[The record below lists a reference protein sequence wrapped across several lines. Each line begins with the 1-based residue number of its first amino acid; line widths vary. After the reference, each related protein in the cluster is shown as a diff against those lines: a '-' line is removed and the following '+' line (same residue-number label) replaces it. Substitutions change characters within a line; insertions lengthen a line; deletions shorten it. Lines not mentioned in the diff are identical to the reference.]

1 MRADKL
7 CIYFRRS
14 NVITRILVLALLGAT
29 SASAA
34 DVLPLSAAQKQ
45 NLGIVTAVAVAQDA
59 SPALAYTARV
69 TLPPAS
75 VRVAAAAGAGLVT
88 QLHVQAGDT
97 VKRGA
102 PLVTLSM
109 PGLADAQNALTQARL
124 RSQLAASNAARD
136 EKLFSEGLIA
146 ESRLRATRSEA
157 QSARASLAAAQ
168 TALSLMGTGKV
179 TGSTI
184 TLTAPITGVVTES
197 VAEPGQR
204 VDAGMALVKVAD
216 LSKLALEIPLSTAQA
231 RQVAIGQSVT
241 VADSAASGRVTA
253 LLPQLNA
260 SQSVLARASLADPQ
274 KLLRPGQSVQ
284 VAIAGESA
292 PVGDARAAQG
302 TQPTLSLVVPAAALV
317 WKGSLPYVF
326 VETAQGFVPTPV
338 QLIRQNA
345 SQAEVTGLVAG
356 SRVAAKGVAAL
367 KAQWLGE

>member
-1 MRADKL
+1 MIAG
-7 CIYFRRS
+7 YVS
-14 NVITRILVLALLGAT
+14 TRILVLALLGTAP
-29 SASAA
+29 AFAA
-34 DVLPLSAAQKQ
+34 DVLPLSAAQKK
-45 NLGIVTAVAVAQDA
+45 NLGIVTVVAATQDA

-109 PGLADAQNALTQARL
+109 TGLAEAQNALTQARL
-124 RSQLAASNAARD
+124 RSQLATSNAARD
-136 EKLFSEGLIA
+136 EKLFGEGLIA

-168 TALSLMGTGKV
+168 SAMSLMGTGKV
-179 TGSTI
+179 SGSAI
-184 TLTAPITGVVTES
+184 TLTAPIAGVVTES

-216 LSKLALEIPLSTAQA
+216 LSNLTLEIPLSTIQA
-231 RQVAIGQSVT
+231 RQVAVGQSVT
-241 VADSAASGRVTA
+241 VADSRASGRVIA

-260 SQSVLARASLADPQ
+260 SQSVLARASLVDPD

-284 VAIAGESA
+284 VALAGTSV
-292 PVGDARAAQG
+292 PQGKQTAQ
-302 TQPTLSLVVPAAALV
+302 TLIVPAAALV
-317 WKGSLPYVF
+317 WQASRPYVF

-338 QLIRQNA
+338 RLIRQNA
-345 SQAEVTGLVAG
+345 SQAEVTGLAAG

>member
-1 MRADKL
+1 M
-7 CIYFRRS
+7 
-14 NVITRILVLALLGAT
+14 LVLALLGA
-29 SASAA
+29 APAFAA
-34 DVLPLSAAQKQ
+34 DVLPLTAAQKK
-45 NLGIVTAVAVAQDA
+45 NLGIATVAAATQTA
-59 SPALAYTARV
+59 SPALTYTARV

-136 EKLFSEGLIA
+136 EKLFGEGLIA

-168 TALSLMGTGKV
+168 SALSLMGTGKV
-179 TGSTI
+179 SGSAI
-184 TLTAPITGVVTES
+184 TLTAPIAGVVTES

-216 LSKLALEIPLSTAQA
+216 LSQLALEIPLSTTQA
-231 RQVAIGQSVT
+231 RQVAVGQSVT
-241 VADSAASGRVTA
+241 VADSEARGRVTA
-253 LLPQLNA
+253 LLPQLSA
-260 SQSVLARASLADPQ
+260 SQSVLARASLVDPQ
-274 KLLRPGQSVQ
+274 KRLRPGQSVQ
-284 VAIAGESA
+284 VALAGVSA
-292 PVGDARAAQG
+292 AVGGAQSAH
-302 TQPTLSLVVPAAALV
+302 SLVVPATALV
-317 WKGSLPYVF
+317 WKASQPYVF
-326 VETAQGFVPTPV
+326 VETAQGFTPTPV

-345 SQAEVTGLVAG
+345 SQAKVPGLAAG

>member
-1 MRADKL
+1 MIAG
-7 CIYFRRS
+7 YVS
-14 NVITRILVLALLGAT
+14 TRILVLALFGAVP
-29 SASAA
+29 AFAA
-34 DVLPLSAAQKQ
+34 DVLPLSAAQKK
-45 NLGIVTAVAVAQDA
+45 NLGIVTVVAATQDA

-88 QLHVQAGDT
+88 QLHVQSGDT

-109 PGLADAQNALTQARL
+109 TGLAEAQNALTQARL
-124 RSQLAASNAARD
+124 RAQLAASNAARD

-157 QSARASLAAAQ
+157 QSAHASLAAAQ
-168 TALSLMGTGKV
+168 TALSMMGAGKV
-179 TGSTI
+179 TGSSI
-184 TLTAPITGVVTES
+184 TLTAPIAGVVTES

-216 LSKLALEIPLSTAQA
+216 LSNLALEIPLSTIQA
-231 RQVAIGQSVT
+231 RQVAVGQSVT
-241 VADSAASGRVTA
+241 VADSKASGRVIA

-260 SQSVLARASLADPQ
+260 SQSVLARASLVDPD

-284 VAIAGESA
+284 VALAGTSV
-292 PVGDARAAQG
+292 PQGKQTAQ
-302 TQPTLSLVVPAAALV
+302 TLIVPAAALV
-317 WKGSLPYVF
+317 WQASLPYVF
-326 VETAQGFVPTPV
+326 VETAQGFAPTPV

-345 SQAEVTGLVAG
+345 SQAEVTGLATG

>member
-1 MRADKL
+1 MIAG
-7 CIYFRRS
+7 YVS
-14 NVITRILVLALLGAT
+14 TRILVLALLGA
-29 SASAA
+29 APAFAA
-34 DVLPLSAAQKQ
+34 DILPLSAAQKK
-45 NLGIVTAVAVAQDA
+45 NLGIVTVVAATQDA

-109 PGLADAQNALTQARL
+109 TGLAEAQNALTQARL
-124 RSQLAASNAARD
+124 RAQLAASNAARD

-157 QSARASLAAAQ
+157 QSAHASLAAAQ
-168 TALSLMGTGKV
+168 TALSMMGAGKV
-179 TGSTI
+179 TGSSI
-184 TLTAPITGVVTES
+184 TLTAPIAGVVTES

-216 LSKLALEIPLSTAQA
+216 LSNLALEIPLSTIQA
-231 RQVAIGQSVT
+231 RQVAVGQSVT
-241 VADSAASGRVTA
+241 VAGSKASGRVIV

-260 SQSVLARASLADPQ
+260 SQSVLARASLVDPD

-284 VAIAGESA
+284 VALAGTS
-292 PVGDARAAQG
+292 VSQGKQTAQ
-302 TQPTLSLVVPAAALV
+302 TLIVPAAALV
-317 WKGSLPYVF
+317 WQASLPYVF
-326 VETAQGFVPTPV
+326 VETAQGFAPTPV

-345 SQAEVTGLVAG
+345 SQAEVTGLATG